1 MLATQIENLI
11 TKVHASDARACLVLA
26 GAGSRAVSWLM
37 AVPGAS
43 RTMLDAQLP
52 YSVAALD
59 EYVNIRSEQHVSA
72 GEVELMAVAAYR
84 RALRLRGKE
93 NFDVVGLACTAT
105 IVTDRE
111 KRGEHRCHVAW
122 RSNNGGVVRSLVMHR
137 GARDRDGEEETV
149 SRLILVALA
158 EAFRLDAELDIRVMD
173 SEIVD
178 VIYDYPV

>member
-1 MLATQIENLI
+1 MSATPLENLI
-11 TKVHASDARACLVLA
+11 TRVHSSDVRVCLVLA

-43 RTMLDAQLP
+43 RTVLDAQLP

-59 EYVNIRSEQHVSA
+59 EYVDIQSQQHVSA
-72 GEVELMAVAAYR
+72 GEAELMSVAAYR
-84 RALRLRGKE
+84 RARRLRG
-93 NFDVVGLACTAT
+93 NGDFDVVGLACTAT
-105 IVTDRE
+105 IMTDRQ

-122 RSNNGGVVRSLVMHR
+122 RSDNGGAVRSLVMHK

-158 EAFRLDAELDIRVMD
+158 EACRIDAELDIRIKD
-173 SEIVD
+173 GEIVD
-178 VIYDYPV
+178 VSFA